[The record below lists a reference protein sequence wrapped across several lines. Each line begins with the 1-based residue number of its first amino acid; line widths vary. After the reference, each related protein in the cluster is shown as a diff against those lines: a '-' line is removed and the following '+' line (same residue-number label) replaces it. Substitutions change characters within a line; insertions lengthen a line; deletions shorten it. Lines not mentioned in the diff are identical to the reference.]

1 VRLLVDCL
9 GGMDDPRKAGLA
21 EKNRNSRK
29 LACRRFIFS
38 PPHSPGDCIQAPL
51 YPCPSVPSV
60 VSFPPTAQRPFA
72 AYTFYH
78 VTHQNFYLTTNSTN
92 FHEWGAASPENFI
105 IGFIRVHSCH
115 LTQSLPLFRPSGQPW
130 VALSRIRP
138 DARLWLVSLQP
149 RSACSLLKWEQLTLC
164 ALCVL

>member
-1 VRLLVDCL
+1 
-9 GGMDDPRKAGLA
+9 
-21 EKNRNSRK
+21 
-29 LACRRFIFS
+29 
-38 PPHSPGDCIQAPL
+38 
-51 YPCPSVPSV
+51 V
-60 VSFPPTAQRPFA
+60 VSFPPTGHRLFV

-105 IGFIRVHSCH
+105 IGFIRVHSFY
-115 LTQSLPLFRPSGQPW
+115 S
-130 VALSRIRP
+130 
-138 DARLWLVSLQP
+138 WLVSLQP

>member
-1 VRLLVDCL
+1 
-9 GGMDDPRKAGLA
+9 
-21 EKNRNSRK
+21 
-29 LACRRFIFS
+29 
-38 PPHSPGDCIQAPL
+38 
-51 YPCPSVPSV
+51 V

-138 DARLWLVSLQP
+138 DARLWFIFSLQP
-149 RSACSLLKWEQLTLC
+149 RSARSRALQSQTAAAMLLRH
-164 ALCVL
+164 ALAGGKTPAHRVSCYFWTTPLACRCRNFRSRKL